1 MDPLNQPMKFVY
13 TQGKFMKI
21 SLKITS
27 NNSLV
32 LEVSLVRTAFQG
44 LWVDHG
50 YTAINNEFHHN
61 D

>member
-44 LWVDHG
+44 L
-50 YTAINNEFHHN
+50 
-61 D
+61 